1 MGLRLAK
8 MAAIAGACVAGWL
21 AAPASAATI
30 TATAKAKLVKPLV
43 LQSLQ
48 DFDLGTL
55 VLGPGTWTG
64 AVVSLSQV
72 GILSCPAAVTCSG
85 ATQVA
90 QYNVAGSNNQTVV
103 ISAPDVT
110 MVNQSDPARTLTLA
124 VDSPASVILTNS
136 GPPGTN
142 FSIGGSITLDS
153 DTAGGTYAG
162 TFEVTADYQ

>member
-1 MGLRLAK
+1 MGLRLATI
-8 MAAIAGACVAGWL
+8 AAIAGAWAAGCA

-43 LQSLQ
+43 LQSIQ
-48 DFDLGTL
+48 DLDLGTL
-55 VLGPGTWTG
+55 VLGPGTWSG
-64 AVVSLSQV
+64 ATVTLSQAGV
-72 GILSCPAAVTCSG
+72 LTCPASLTCTG

-90 QYNVAGSNNQTVV
+90 QYNVSGSNNQTVV

-110 MVNQSDPARTLTLA
+110 MVNQADSTKILTLA
-124 VDSPASVILTNS
+124 VDCPASVILTNS

-153 DTAGGTYAG
+153 TASGGVYVG